1 MIAESPARFEP
12 YRSNYQRHINGNS
25 IYKLGD
31 PCFNQF
37 LDNVYS
43 EYGYDANLEHAATL
57 RLCGRSRLHRAWAFP
72 LASSV
77 GVPAYIERGRAI
89 PLKESPTQKQALCHL
104 PQPRTGLALSPTT
117 AVRSR

>member
-57 RLCGRSRLHRAWAFP
+57 RLCGRSCTYW
-72 LASSV
+72 SV
-77 GVPAYIERGRAI
+77 P
-89 PLKESPTQKQALCHL
+89 
-104 PQPRTGLALSPTT
+104 
-117 AVRSR
+117 